1 MREART
7 RRVRLARAIHV
18 RVGLPPSC
26 RYCLA
31 MNENDEER
39 IAAHLAKTMAMMCV
53 RNTMLEDIHAGLT
66 PVTRTGD
73 YSDVTVIDAD
83 GRRIPWPEVSHF
95 SNDAMRDLMHQ
106 VVNRLYSFQLLAG
119 DPGFQKWMARWET
132 VCRKWDEPDL
142 DAGFMNAADHP
153 ERVR

>member
-1 MREART
+1 
-7 RRVRLARAIHV
+7 
-18 RVGLPPSC
+18 
-26 RYCLA
+26 

-53 RNTMLEDIHAGLT
+53 RNTELENIHAGLT

-73 YSDVTVIDAD
+73 YSDVLVIDAD
-83 GRRIPWPEVSHF
+83 GREIPWPDVSHF
-95 SNDAMRDLMHQ
+95 DDGAMRDLMRQ

-132 VCRKWDEPDL
+132 VARKWDEPEL
-142 DAGFMNAADHP
+142 DAGFLKAVD
-153 ERVR
+153 RS

>member
-1 MREART
+1 
-7 RRVRLARAIHV
+7 
-18 RVGLPPSC
+18 
-26 RYCLA
+26 

-53 RNTMLEDIHAGLT
+53 RNTELENIHTGLT

-73 YSDVTVIDAD
+73 YSDVLVIDAD
-83 GRRIPWPEVSHF
+83 GRKIPWPEVSHF
-95 SNDAMRDLMHQ
+95 DDDAMRDLMRQ

-132 VCRKWDEPDL
+132 VARKWDEPEL
-142 DAGFMNAADHP
+142 DEGFLKAVD
-153 ERVR
+153 RS